1 MMSFLL
7 KSFQSRCI
15 FFNRFIFVLKIFF
28 NINVVLNLMSTKVD
42 IPEKVQNILKNAEK
56 EGESEEID
64 ITDIFYQACET
75 LKSSVLSICPDFSL
89 NEAMQ
94 AVDMMNA
101 QMDSGMVFI
110 DPPTQGLENSLHNGS
125 IDVENMSSREIV
137 AIIDATWGCFVSWLN
152 LIPLDQS
159 FYTNVLLHDPNV
171 IVNPVLKASMNA
183 FLTISTIFADV
194 IEAMNTYSEEDII
207 IHSYRRQANIAKEL
221 NKFNDGDSVDVR
233 EGKLTI
239 LYRLRSLETMILLLK
254 FLLPLSDN
262 EEIGNINFKKAKTL
276 VATFKAS
283 IKASNQTISYGL
295 QPENGDDSNYEW
307 LSCFQPEVNRYI
319 LPATFPKRL
328 KCTSRNNAYEE
339 LRRITFKLEEITNI
353 NEEDIY
359 DVESIGAF
367 LKNYSRNNSC
377 LITRCFV
384 HLVLLPLESKLF
396 GTISLHDLYLRNIS
410 LDTAI
415 GLFNRNGNLHEV
427 ILNTI
432 QKEWGDY
439 CKVIVN
445 LYANIFQNYTR
456 NISRQMENISSNIAE
471 AFGAL
476 PYVTHFDRLLEQRF
490 TNDIQLNGKFS
501 YHINNLLLDL
511 SADYFELGFRT
522 DLYLPYEFDYI
533 YWYLFEI
540 CYPQKVA
547 IYEQTI
553 NFMENEKAILIKG
566 GNLETVTKKM
576 YKLHGNTALTFP
588 NIEGVN
594 FKFILRT
601 SLIYLYKSYFFL
613 VNALKRQGLI
623 KNPSMDHEEYRFNI
637 RFSPLGPLINF
648 FHIDYQ
654 KYFKSKEDYTGNKV
668 SLITLYENSLQALN
682 RCVTYLNRIPSDYNH
697 PDMKII
703 QHLNYICKK
712 NKVATNLLKLQKVP
726 TKKVKFTQNK
736 EFYSLPII
744 NLV

>member
-1 MMSFLL
+1 
-7 KSFQSRCI
+7 
-15 FFNRFIFVLKIFF
+15 
-28 NINVVLNLMSTKVD
+28 MSTKGE
-42 IPEKVQNILKNAEK
+42 IPEKVQNILKNVNKDED
-56 EGESEEID
+56 SDEID
-64 ITDIFYQACET
+64 ITDIFYQACDT

-110 DPPTQGLENSLHNGS
+110 DPTTQGLENSLKNGS
-125 IDVENMSSREIV
+125 INVENMSSKEIV

-171 IVNPVLKASMNA
+171 IMNPVLKASMNA

-207 IHSYRRQANIAKEL
+207 IHSYRRQANVSLDMGTVLNQLQTAKEI
-221 NKFNDGDSVDVR
+221 NKFDESDSVDVR
-233 EGKLTI
+233 EGKVTI
-239 LYRLRSLETMILLLK
+239 LYRLKSLETMILLLK

-262 EEIGNINFKKAKTL
+262 EEIGNINFQKAKTL
-276 VATFKAS
+276 VSTFKAS
-283 IKASNQTISYGL
+283 IKASSQTINYGL
-295 QPENGDDSNYEW
+295 QSENGDDSNYEW
-307 LSCFQPEVNRYI
+307 LSCFQPEVNRSI

-328 KCTSRNNAYEE
+328 KCTSRKNAYEE
-339 LRRITFKLEEITNI
+339 LRRITYKLEEITNI
-353 NEEDIY
+353 NEEDIS

-415 GLFNRNGNLHEV
+415 GLFNRNGKLHEV

-445 LYANIFQNYTR
+445 LYANIFQNYSR

-501 YHINNLLLDL
+501 FHINNLLLDL

-553 NFMENEKAILIKG
+553 NFMENEKALLIKS
-566 GNLETVTKKM
+566 GNLESANKKM

-588 NIEGVN
+588 NIEAVN
-594 FKFILRT
+594 FKFILKT

-637 RFSPLGPLINF
+637 RLSPLGPLINF

-654 KYFKSKEDYTGNKV
+654 KYFKSKEEYTGSKV
-668 SLITLYENSLQALN
+668 SLITLYENSLHALN
-682 RCVTYLNRIPSDYNH
+682 RCVTYLNRIPSNYTH

>member
-1 MMSFLL
+1 MPS
-7 KSFQSRCI
+7 KGEIPQK
-15 FFNRFIFVLKIFF
+15 VQE
-28 NINVVLNLMSTKVD
+28 LMKNTSEEDGDGEVD
-42 IPEKVQNILKNAEK
+42 ITE
-56 EGESEEID
+56 
-64 ITDIFYQACET
+64 IFYEACGT
-75 LKSSVLSICPDFSL
+75 LKSSVLSMGPDFSL

-101 QMDSGMVFI
+101 QMDSGMLFI
-110 DPPTQGLENSLHNGS
+110 DPATQGLQNCLSNGT
-125 IDVENMSSREIV
+125 IDVENMSPREIV

-171 IVNPVLKASMNA
+171 ITNPVLKASMNA
-183 FLTISTIFADV
+183 FLTVSTIFADV

-207 IHSYRRQANIAKEL
+207 IHSYRRQNNVSLDMSIVLNQLQTAKEI
-221 NKFNDGDSVDVR
+221 NKFEDGDSAEVR
-233 EGKLTI
+233 EGKATI
-239 LYRLRSLETMILLLK
+239 LYRLKSLETMIMLLK

-276 VATFKAS
+276 VATFKAT
-283 IKASNQTISYGL
+283 IKASSQTISYGL
-295 QPENGDDSNYEW
+295 QPESGDDSNYEW
-307 LSCFQPEVNRYI
+307 LPCFQPEVNRSI

-328 KCTSRNNAYEE
+328 KCTSRVKAYEE

-353 NEEDIY
+353 NEEDIA
-359 DVESIGAF
+359 DVESIGNF

-396 GTISLHDLYLRNIS
+396 GTISLHDLYLRNIA
-410 LDTAI
+410 LDSAI
-415 GLFNRNGNLHEV
+415 GLFNRNGKLHEV
-427 ILNTI
+427 ILSTI

-439 CKVIVN
+439 CKIIVN
-445 LYANIFQNYTR
+445 LYANIFQNYSR
-456 NISRQMENISSNIAE
+456 NISRQMENISSNIIE

-490 TNDIQLNGKFS
+490 INDIQLNGKFS

-511 SADYFELGFRT
+511 TDDYFELGFRT
-522 DLYLPYEFDYI
+522 DLYLPYEYDYI
-533 YWYLFEI
+533 YWYLFDV
-540 CYPQKVA
+540 CYPQKVT

-553 NFMENEKAILIKG
+553 NFMENEKALLIKG
-566 GNLETVTKKM
+566 GNLEAATKKM
-576 YKLHGNTALTFP
+576 YKLHGSTALTFP
-588 NIEGVN
+588 NIDAIN
-594 FKFILRT
+594 FKLILNT
-601 SLIYLYKSYFFL
+601 SLIYLYKSYFL
-613 VNALKRQGLI
+613 LINALKRQELI
-623 KNPSMDHEEYRFNI
+623 KNPVTDHEEYRFNT
-637 RFSPLGPLINF
+637 RFSALGPLINF
-648 FHIDYQ
+648 FHINYQ
-654 KYFKSKEDYTGNKV
+654 KYLRSKEDYAGTKV
-668 SLITLYENSLQALN
+668 SLISLYENSLQALN
-682 RCVTYLNRIPSDYNH
+682 RCVTYLNRIPSDYVH

-703 QHLNYICKK
+703 HHLNYICKK

-726 TKKVKFTQNK
+726 TKKVKFTQNN